1 MSSAG
6 ISFGGLAS
14 GLDTQAIISALVA
27 IEQRPIRALE
37 QKKTS
42 YTKQKSM
49 FGDLKGLLEKLSTAA
64 KSLKTTTDFLKMKA
78 ASDDANVLT
87 ATASSTATP
96 GTYSVRV
103 LDLAKA
109 KVHSS
114 SGSASA
120 TASLGGPASLQID
133 IGGSS
138 HLITVGD
145 AQNPPT
151 MQSIAAAIN
160 DYAFPADAGVLA
172 EVVDT
177 GNLAGGGLN
186 RYQLVVRSTKT
197 GIAGDFTISPD
208 DGDPAF
214 QNLINDVAANVRT
227 QATDARLLI
236 NSTGGLGGITVQR
249 SSNQISDL
257 WTGITLDLKSVPSPQ
272 KDITV
277 TVSTDTEETGKKVQE
292 FVDAYNKVVDFFSEQ
307 NVLDAEGKA
316 KSPLFGDPTL
326 RSMRSNLRTIV
337 GGSVTG
343 TGNEAYQLLAQ
354 LGITADRGG
363 KLTLNRSK
371 FDAALVDDENAVAAV
386 FANASNGIGKRLEDQ
401 IKVYTDSVDG
411 LLKNRSDT
419 FDRQVKDTQSRI
431 DSAERRLKVFQKQL
445 ETKYANLE
453 SLLSRLQSQGGSVGN
468 LARR

>member
-14 GLDTQAIISALVA
+14 GLDTQAIISALMA

-42 YTKQKSM
+42 FTKQKTM

-64 KSLKTTTDFLKMKA
+64 KSLKTTTNFLKMKA
-78 ASDDANVLT
+78 ASDDENVLT
-87 ATASSTATP
+87 ATASSNATP
-96 GTYSVRV
+96 GAYSVRV

-109 KVHSS
+109 KVNSS
-114 SGSASA
+114 TGSASP
-120 TASLGGPASLQID
+120 TENLGPGASL
-133 IGGSS
+133 
-138 HLITVGD
+138 LITVGGNTVPI
-145 AQNPPT
+145 AIGGNAT
-151 MQSIAAAIN
+151 LESIAAAIN
-160 DYAFPADAGVLA
+160 ETDFPTDAGVRA

-177 GNLAGGGLN
+177 GNLASGGAN
-186 RYQLVVRSTKT
+186 RYQLVVRSTTT
-197 GIAGDFTISPD
+197 GIAGDFTIAPD
-208 DGDPAF
+208 DGTTAF

-236 NSTGGLGGITVQR
+236 NSTGGIGGITVQR
-249 SSNQISDL
+249 PTNQISDL

-277 TVSTDTEETGKKVQE
+277 TVATDTEETGKKVQE
-292 FVDAYNKVVDFFSEQ
+292 FVDAYNKVVDFFNEQ

-316 KSPLFGDPTL
+316 KSPLFGDSTL

-343 TGNEAYQLLAQ
+343 TGSEEYQLLAQ
-354 LGITADRGG
+354 LGITSDRGG
-363 KLTLNRSK
+363 KLTLNRAK

-386 FANASNGIGKRLEDQ
+386 FTNATNGISKRLEDQ

-431 DSAERRLKVFQKQL
+431 DAAERRLKVFQKQL

-468 LARR
+468 LVRR